1 MLAGCPI
8 VYSSKRQP
16 CIALSSTEAEII
28 AASTTAAE
36 ICYVR
41 TLLAEMGLEQEPG
54 VATPPTRLTGMM
66 VTARV
71 ADSGLSSMVP

>member
-1 MLAGCPI
+1 MS
-8 VYSSKRQP
+8 V
-16 CIALSSTEAEII
+16 
-28 AASTTAAE
+28 TA
-36 ICYVR
+36 YKVHRR
-41 TLLAEMGLEQEPG
+41 TADGAREGKHPG